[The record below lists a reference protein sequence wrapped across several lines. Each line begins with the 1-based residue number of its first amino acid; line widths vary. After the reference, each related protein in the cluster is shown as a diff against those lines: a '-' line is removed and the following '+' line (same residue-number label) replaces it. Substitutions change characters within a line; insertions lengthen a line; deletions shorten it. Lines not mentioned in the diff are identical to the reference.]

1 MHRRFFIAVSAS
13 ALMLAA
19 LLPAAATAKST
30 PGSAVGTYIV
40 QMEEAPAVAY
50 AGDISG
56 LAATQPAKGKKI
68 DPTSATVINYVAYLK
83 GQHDATVAK
92 LPGATKMYDYTYS
105 FNGFAA

>member
-50 AGDISG
+50 AGN
-56 LAATQPAKGKKI
+56 GK
-68 DPTSATVINYVAYLK
+68 S
-83 GQHDATVAK
+83 
-92 LPGATKMYDYTYS
+92 
-105 FNGFAA
+105 